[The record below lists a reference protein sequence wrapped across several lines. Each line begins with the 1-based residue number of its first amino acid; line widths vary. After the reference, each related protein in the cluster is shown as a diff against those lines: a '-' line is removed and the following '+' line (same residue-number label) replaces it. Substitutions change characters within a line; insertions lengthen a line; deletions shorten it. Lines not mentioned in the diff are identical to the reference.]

1 MLENSLP
8 VQHALCSQWE
18 LYSSTPMTSIITCQS
33 SAQENCDAN
42 NAVTRAAGHTPDE
55 EEQPIQAKA
64 AYQTRNTTPSAAS
77 TGRTAQGGSKTA
89 GCGEEHSR
97 RRITSQHKT
106 TGNMSRPLDINEQ
119 SANNSA
125 SPQRQ
130 QQVNSRTDQSMRGTR
145 QQQGP
150 QSSWTA
156 QLKSPW
162 HETQDGG
169 AAEDAVV
176 DTLDTPQPECSTVQK
191 QPHRHFSTVF
201 WNKLTIERLHQW
213 QWQWQWQWQKYPFP
227 SEISLSKMEKSS
239 KG

>member
-1 MLENSLP
+1 MGLSMHTGNACLRKRTEREYSLP
-8 VQHALCSQWE
+8 IQRALGSQWGLCSR
-18 LYSSTPMTSIITCQS
+18 TPTTSIRTFWS
-33 SAQENCDAN
+33 RAQENRDAN
-42 NAVTRAAGHTPDE
+42 NAVTSAAGHPPDE
-55 EEQPIQAKA
+55 EERPIQAKA
-64 AYQTRNTTPSAAS
+64 AYQTRNTTPSTAS

-150 QSSWTA
+150 QSS
-156 QLKSPW
+156 
-162 HETQDGG
+162 
-169 AAEDAVV
+169 
-176 DTLDTPQPECSTVQK
+176 
-191 QPHRHFSTVF
+191 
-201 WNKLTIERLHQW
+201 
-213 QWQWQWQWQKYPFP
+213 
-227 SEISLSKMEKSS
+227 
-239 KG
+239 

>member
-1 MLENSLP
+1 
-8 VQHALCSQWE
+8 
-18 LYSSTPMTSIITCQS
+18 MTSIITCQS

-169 AAEDAVV
+169 AAEDADSWHPWHSAARMFHRPKTATQALFNSV
-176 DTLDTPQPECSTVQK
+176 LK
-191 QPHRHFSTVF
+191 QIDH
-201 WNKLTIERLHQW
+201 WTITSMTMTMTMTMTEI
-213 QWQWQWQWQKYPFP
+213 PFP
-227 SEISLSKMEKSS
+227 KWDFSFQNGKK
-239 KG
+239 